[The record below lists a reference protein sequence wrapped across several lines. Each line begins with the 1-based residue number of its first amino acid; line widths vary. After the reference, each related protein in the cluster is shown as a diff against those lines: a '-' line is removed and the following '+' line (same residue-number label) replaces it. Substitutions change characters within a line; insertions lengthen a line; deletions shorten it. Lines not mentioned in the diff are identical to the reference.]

1 MEWFED
7 DPQRGQAALT
17 VAALVIAVAGLWFG
31 RKKLLVAGPVV
42 FLFLLLACFETPSAG
57 NFALTLSRLGPD
69 TPFES
74 YTAEFGEPM
83 HHFTDVEL
91 MKSWGPRTDD
101 VLLTKTELYYFG
113 YWGLPHR
120 YVAVYIDRDTRHSV
134 VVTWKYM

>member
-1 MEWFED
+1 MVWTKKTSCGRSGCIPVSASRRSVARD
-7 DPQRGQAALT
+7 DDHSG
-17 VAALVIAVAGLWFG
+17 
-31 RKKLLVAGPVV
+31 
-42 FLFLLLACFETPSAG
+42 
-57 NFALTLSRLGPD
+57 TLSRLGPD